1 MIAGLHKSKFL
12 IKSANASAFFFGFF
26 CLFLIFF
33 HVCVYVL
40 KWFLLAMLMGF
51 ISLVQDNQMAANT
64 AQQLHFCFTG
74 NYVFLALLPTHTVT
88 IAGSSGGSGARLGL
102 IGTLYL
108 T

>member
-1 MIAGLHKSKFL
+1 M
-12 IKSANASAFFFGFF
+12 
-26 CLFLIFF
+26 
-33 HVCVYVL
+33 YVL

-74 NYVFLALLPTHTVT
+74 NYVFLALLPTHIVT
-88 IAGSSGGSGARLGL
+88 IDGSSGGSGARLGL

-108 T
+108 TRDAKELIRLKDSISLVRSSH